1 MQDLMVNGN
10 TGSLTMSSR
19 EIEKLTGKRHADVLS
34 DIRKMCESLNIQ
46 STDFSADYK
55 DSMGRT
61 YPCFNLPKRETL
73 ILVSG
78 YSVKMRAAIIDRWQE
93 LEQKETAALPDFT
106 NPAAAARAWA
116 DALESKQAALVEA
129 DHYKAETTRLNSVC
143 NDLAQNLKEG
153 LTPVEFCRMLNG
165 VNLNRIQRDLVDR
178 KRLLKTDHG
187 YRTPAAYRGEL
198 FIERRY
204 FNKDG
209 RICEKVVLTQ
219 KGAKWLYSEYEKG
232 NLAMRKDWD
241 GNYSNLLFEN
251 GEAA

>member
-1 MQDLMVNGN
+1 MQDLMINGN

-93 LEQKETAALPDFT
+93 LEQKVQLP
-106 NPAAAARAWA
+106 AWA
-116 DALESKQAALVEA
+116 QNMSKEALIALEDLGDQVQHLRS
-129 DHYKAETTRLNSVC
+129 ETKRLNTVC
-143 NDLAQNLKEG
+143 NDLAANLREG
-153 LTPVEFCRMLNG
+153 VTPPAFARMLNG
-165 VNLNRIQRDLVDR
+165 VNCNRVQPVLVER
-178 KRLLKTDHG
+178 KRLIKTAIG
-187 YRTPAAYRGEL
+187 YRSAAAYRDKL
-198 FIERRY
+198 FAERRGVTQ
-204 FNKDG
+204 DG
-209 RICEKVVLTQ
+209 QPFEHVILTL
-219 KGAKWLYSEYEKG
+219 KGAKWLYAEYEKG
-232 NLAMRKDWD
+232 QLEMRKDWD
-241 GNYSNLLFEN
+241 GKYSHLTFEQ